1 MKNLIKIL
9 LLFPL
14 ITLSQ
19 IDSKQHDQ
27 LILRGGILI
36 NSTGAPPIGPVDIVI
51 EKNIITKVQNVGYPG
66 VPINENRRPKLS
78 KNGVEINCEGS
89 YILPGFID
97 THGHIGGRSQ

>member
-1 MKNLIKIL
+1 MKNLIIIL

-14 ITLSQ
+14 ISLTQ

-51 EKNIITKVQNVGYPG
+51 EKNIITKVQLTAVLTTYLRTNHSV
-66 VPINENRRPKLS
+66 VLS
-78 KNGVEINCEGS
+78 SGS
-89 YILPGFID
+89 KTLLF
-97 THGHIGGRSQ
+97 